1 MKAFIIRRII
11 LIIPLLF
18 IISII
23 SFIVILLPPG
33 SYVETYVENLEQT
46 GFLMDESQIKA
57 IYKQYG
63 LDRPAVVQYILW
75 MSNFLLKGEM
85 GRSFIYQKPVTAV
98 ITERYPCRWP

>member
-46 GFLMDESQIKA
+46 GFLMDESQI
-57 IYKQYG
+57 
-63 LDRPAVVQYILW
+63 
-75 MSNFLLKGEM
+75 
-85 GRSFIYQKPVTAV
+85 
-98 ITERYPCRWP
+98 